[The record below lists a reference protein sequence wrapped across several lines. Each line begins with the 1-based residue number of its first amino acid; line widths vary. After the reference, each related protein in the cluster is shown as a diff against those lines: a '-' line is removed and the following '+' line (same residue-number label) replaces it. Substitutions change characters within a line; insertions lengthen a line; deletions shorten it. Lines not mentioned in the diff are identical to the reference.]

1 MKKNIFI
8 LLFILL
14 FTSCEL
20 FVIKGKKIVI
30 EEEQVEASRNS
41 PLGVTLL
48 FISEAKNDNILAAT
62 DLLAKSDN
70 TLYSAEEKYEISS
83 KVSRIKRYIG
93 EADIT
98 DKTSSQTDDIYNII
112 IEFGY
117 LRKVFFDVKK
127 IDNRYYIINYGKKS

>member
-30 EEEQVEASRNS
+30 EEEKVEASRNS
-41 PLGVTLL
+41 PLGTILL
-48 FISEAKNDNILAAT
+48 FISETQNDNILAAT
-62 DLLAKSDN
+62 DLLAKPNN

-83 KVSRIKRYIG
+83 EVSRIKRYIG

-98 DKTSSQTDDIYNII
+98 DKSLSQTDDIYNII

-127 IDNRYYIINYGKKS
+127 IDDRYYIINYGKKS